1 MRNLNGDI
9 DLWNAFKT
17 GDREA
22 FGEIFR
28 RHYPLLLQYGSK
40 ICTDNTV
47 VEDCIQELFT
57 ELWQNKPVSEI
68 QSVKAYLL
76 VAVKYKIFK
85 TYRNHP
91 AIKSFEEASDNTP
104 FEISHENFLVANE
117 DDRQKAM
124 LIINALK
131 DLPARQKEII
141 YLKIYQNL
149 RYEEISEVMGINY
162 QASRNLFSQAL
173 KSLRKLLIAQ

>member
-1 MRNLNGDI
+1 MHNLVTDI

-40 ICTDNTV
+40 ICTDNAV

-57 ELWQNKPVSEI
+57 ELWQNKPSSQI

-85 TYRNHP
+85 IYRNTI
-91 AIKSFEEASDNTP
+91 AVKSFEEVQDNTN
-104 FEISHENFLVANE
+104 FEISHDNFLISTEE
-117 DDRQKAM
+117 DKERVS
-124 LIINALK
+124 IIIHALQQ
-131 DLPARQKEII
+131 LPARQKEII

-149 RYEEISEVMGINY
+149 HYEEISEIMGINY
-162 QASRNLFSQAL
+162 QVCRNLFSQAV
-173 KSLRKLLIAQ
+173 KSLRKLLTR

>member
-1 MRNLNGDI
+1 MLKSNADI
-9 DLWNAFKT
+9 DLWNAFKS
-17 GDREA
+17 GDKNA

-28 RHYPLLLQYGSK
+28 RHYPLLLQYGNK
-40 ICTDNTV
+40 ICTNENV

-57 ELWQNKPVSEI
+57 ELWQNKPSSQI

-91 AIKSFEEASDNTP
+91 SIKSFEESQDDTP
-104 FEISHENFLVANE
+104 FEISHDNFLVATEE
-117 DDRQKAM
+117 DHQRAQ
-124 LIINALK
+124 LIITALK
-131 DLPARQKEII
+131 QLPGRQKEII

-162 QASRNLFSQAL
+162 QVARNLFSQAV
-173 KSLRKLLIAQ
+173 KSLRKLLVK